1 MNNKS
6 AFVFTNYNN
15 SDITAEAINSIL
27 NNIIDNEFNI
37 EIIIVDND
45 SNLNEKNK
53 LREISESTKFVKVIY
68 LSENIGYFKG
78 LNEGIKNLT
87 NPSNF
92 YDFVVIGNNDLYFE
106 NNFLKSVYENYN
118 LFKNYPV
125 VSPDIIRL
133 DGFHQN
139 PHVTKPISKFREI
152 MYDAYYSNYYL
163 SKIISFT
170 ANMTRKYTHRGDEK
184 SYKIGGEIIEGYG
197 ACYLLGPLFFKSF
210 EYLLAPTFLMG
221 EESFLYY
228 QLKEK
233 NYNIYYEPNIKV
245 KHHDHA
251 TVSNLPSKKF
261 WKLSKDSHKIYK
273 EFKKN
278 KKNVNAF

>member
-1 MNNKS
+1 MNNRS
-6 AFVFTNYNN
+6 AFILTNYNN
-15 SDITAEAINSIL
+15 SDITGEAIKSIL

-45 SNLNEKNK
+45 SNLNERNK
-53 LREISESTKFVKVIY
+53 LREISKLIKVVKVIY

-78 LNEGIKNLT
+78 LNEGIKNLK
-87 NPSNF
+87 NSSNF
-92 YDFVVIGNNDLYFE
+92 YDFVVVGNNDLFFK

-139 PHVTKPISKFREI
+139 PHVTKPISKFRKI

-163 SKIISFT
+163 SKIISFA
-170 ANMTRKYTHRGDEK
+170 ANMTRKYTQRGDEK
-184 SYKIGGEIIEGYG
+184 SYNIGGEIIEGYG
-197 ACYLLGPLFFKSF
+197 ACYLLGPLFFKYF

-221 EESFLYY
+221 EEFFLYH

-233 NYNIYYEPNIKV
+233 NYRIYYEPNIKV
-245 KHHDHA
+245 NHHDHA
-251 TVSNLPSKKF
+251 TSKK
-261 WKLSKDSHKIYK
+261 
-273 EFKKN
+273 
-278 KKNVNAF
+278 

>member
-1 MNNKS
+1 MNNRS
-6 AFVFTNYNN
+6 AFIFTNYNN
-15 SDITAEAINSIL
+15 SDITGEAIKSIL

-45 SNLNEKNK
+45 SNLNERNK
-53 LREISESTKFVKVIY
+53 LREISKLIKVVKVIY

-78 LNEGIKNLT
+78 LNEGIKNLK
-87 NPSNF
+87 NSSNF
-92 YDFVVIGNNDLYFE
+92 YDFVVVGNNDLFFK

-139 PHVTKPISKFREI
+139 PHVTKPISKFRKI

-163 SKIISFT
+163 SKIISFA
-170 ANMTRKYTHRGDEK
+170 ANMTRKYTQRGDEK
-184 SYKIGGEIIEGYG
+184 SYNIGGEIIEGYG
-197 ACYLLGPLFFKSF
+197 ACYLLGPLFFKYF

-221 EESFLYY
+221 EEFFLYH

-233 NYNIYYEPNIKV
+233 NYRIYYEPNIKV
-245 KHHDHA
+245 NHHDHA

-261 WKLSKDSHKIYK
+261 WELSRDSHKIYK
-273 EFKKN
+273 EYKKIT
-278 KKNVNAF
+278 K